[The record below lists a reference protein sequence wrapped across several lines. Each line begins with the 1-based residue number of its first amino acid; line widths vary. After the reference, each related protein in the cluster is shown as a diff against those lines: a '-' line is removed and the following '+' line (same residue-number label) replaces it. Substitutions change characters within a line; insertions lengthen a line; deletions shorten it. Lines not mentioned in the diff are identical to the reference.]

1 MYVIEEKV
9 KEKSRKFVLW
19 AACWNGMPI
28 VHITYD
34 IAEARQFDTM
44 VEAYNYIKK
53 NKIKAKDFKVVSTR
67 WLQ

>member
-1 MYVIEEKV
+1 MYVIEEKT
-9 KEKSRKFVLW
+9 KEKGRKFVMW
-19 AACWNGMPI
+19 AANWDNFPI

-53 NKIKAKDFKVVSTR
+53 NKIKVKDYKVVSTK
-67 WLQ
+67 